1 MSQAAVH
8 RPPARSDASVVPGA
22 KPAPFPGFI
31 EPSHPTLREE
41 APSGGRWVHEIKFDG
56 YRTQAHLRNGKP
68 AIYTRRGHDWTR
80 RLQPIADALAALP
93 AADLIL
99 DGEAVVAD
107 SRGVPDF
114 GLLHAD
120 LAAGRMDRLLYYAF
134 DLLYLD
140 GLDLRGAQLAERKRL
155 LSELLTGASERILY
169 AEHLEGN
176 GTQIQERACAMGL
189 EGIVSKQQDAPYRSG
204 RVESWIKVKC
214 GKRDM
219 FPIIAFVEK
228 LGAKPRRIASF
239 YVGRR
244 EGDRVLYAGKVR
256 GGFTEAEA
264 RDVRE
269 QLDPFIRKDS
279 PLSEPVNKPKATW
292 VEPAIEAEV
301 AYSTLTE
308 NNLLR
313 EAVFKG
319 LREDQQSP
327 APPMQVRRPSRAE
340 SSRRGTG
347 VPREN
352 ILQLLPDA
360 VVPSKE
366 ELAAYWAKVW
376 KRALPHLGRR
386 PLKLVRHVRGTT
398 FYHKGKLPP
407 VPEAVHRL
415 TIEKREGGEGTRL
428 WVDDL
433 AGLLGLVEIG
443 AVEMHPWNASIDDI
457 EHPDMLVFD
466 LDPGE
471 GVAWEFVIE
480 TALSLR
486 RMLRNEG
493 LEPWPKLTGGKGL
506 HLMAPLDRTIDH
518 DQARVYAKRLA
529 QCLAATAPDRY
540 TISSDPEKRSERIFI
555 DYLRNG
561 RGTTAIGA
569 WSPRA
574 RAGFPI
580 AVPVSWRQVENGTRS
595 DAFTMEKPPRR

>member
-8 RPPARSDASVVPGA
+8 RSPARFDASSA
-22 KPAPFPGFI
+22 RARSRRRSPGFI
-31 EPSHPTLREE
+31 EPCHPTLREE
-41 APSGGRWVHEIKFDG
+41 APSGERWVHEIKFDG
-56 YRTQAHLRNGKP
+56 YRTQAHLRNGRP
-68 AIYTRRGHDWTR
+68 AIYTRRAYDWTR
-80 RLQPIADALAALP
+80 RFQPIADALAALP
-93 AADLIL
+93 AEDLIL

-107 SRGVPDF
+107 SRGIPDF

-120 LAAGRMDRLLYYAF
+120 LAAGRKDRLLYYAF

-140 GLDLRGAQLAERKRL
+140 GFDLRGAPLAERKR
-155 LSELLTGASERILY
+155 SSPSCWPAPPNASSTPSTSREMA
-169 AEHLEGN
+169 AEIY
-176 GTQIQERACAMGL
+176 QRACAMGL
-189 EGIVSKQQDAPYRSG
+189 EGIVSKQQDAPYRSR

-214 GKRDM
+214 GNRDA

-228 LGAKPRRIASF
+228 LGAKPRRIASL

-244 EGDRVLYAGKVR
+244 EGDRLLYAGKVR
-256 GGFTEAEA
+256 GGYTEAVA
-264 RDVRE
+264 RDLRE
-269 QLDPFIRKDS
+269 RLDPFIRKDS

-292 VEPAIEAEV
+292 VEPVIEAEV

-327 APPMQVRRPSRAE
+327 ARPCQFAGHPAQRAADVGRAYRARTSAAPCRMRWSLRKRNSPRIGRRSGSGRCRTSGAGRSSWSATSEARPSTTRKAAACPGGGSPAYDRKARRRRRP
-340 SSRRGTG
+340 
-347 VPREN
+347 
-352 ILQLLPDA
+352 
-360 VVPSKE
+360 
-366 ELAAYWAKVW
+366 
-376 KRALPHLGRR
+376 
-386 PLKLVRHVRGTT
+386 
-398 FYHKGKLPP
+398 
-407 VPEAVHRL
+407 
-415 TIEKREGGEGTRL
+415 RL

-493 LEPWPKLTGGKGL
+493 LEPWPKLTGGQG
-506 HLMAPLDRTIDH
+506 I
-518 DQARVYAKRLA
+518 
-529 QCLAATAPDRY
+529 APDGAA
-540 TISSDPEKRSERIFI
+540 RSHNRPRSGASLRQAARAAPRCNRTRPLY
-555 DYLRNG
+555 YLLRPG
-561 RGTTAIGA
+561 KAHRAHFHRLPAKWPWHDGHRCVVAT
-569 WSPRA
+569 RA
-574 RAGFPI
+574 RRDFQL
-580 AVPVSWRQVENGTRS
+580 R
-595 DAFTMEKPPRR
+595 PR